1 MKIIDVS
8 HHNGNIDWQTV
19 KGNVD
24 GVILHCGYGHD
35 LEKQDD
41 PRFRE
46 WATECTILGIPFGV
60 YLYSYAK
67 SVDKIEGEAKHTLRL
82 IKGYNLSLPV
92 FFDSEEPGTES
103 VAQACALKFMDIIKT
118 AGYAVG
124 IYASESWYKSYMSG
138 IKDCP
143 LWIAKYGINDGQPH
157 VKPSIDGMWGWQYTS
172 TGTVPGIEAGSLD
185 ISECYSNVTS
195 TPQNAAPSPT
205 LVTPVPTPDESWK
218 GDKSIY
224 LENDYVESWQHAMNV
239 GFDLEGAD
247 RLSCDRKWGRDSQ
260 AFASAHNLWSGQI
273 HNCPTAIRWLRT
285 MLREVYGFNKLDD
298 IGEWT
303 DYLTECV
310 KVFQRNRGL
319 TVDGIVGKITTY
331 WLLSGEKK

>member
-24 GVILHCGYGHD
+24 GVILHCGYGQD

-41 PRFRE
+41 PRFKE

-67 SVDKIEGEAKHTLRL
+67 SVDRIEGEAKHTLRL

-103 VAQACALKFMDIIKT
+103 VAQACALKYMEIIKA
-118 AGYAVG
+118 AGYTVG

-143 LWIAKYGINDGQPH
+143 LWIAKYGVNDGQPH
-157 VKPSIDGMWGWQYTS
+157 CQAKHRRNVGLAVHQHRNS
-172 TGTVPGIEAGSLD
+172 TGHRGGQSR
-185 ISECYSNVTS
+185 
-195 TPQNAAPSPT
+195 
-205 LVTPVPTPDESWK
+205 
-218 GDKSIY
+218 Y
-224 LENDYVESWQHAMNV
+224 L
-239 GFDLEGAD
+239 
-247 RLSCDRKWGRDSQ
+247 R
-260 AFASAHNLWSGQI
+260 
-273 HNCPTAIRWLRT
+273 
-285 MLREVYGFNKLDD
+285 MLL
-298 IGEWT
+298 
-303 DYLTECV
+303 
-310 KVFQRNRGL
+310 
-319 TVDGIVGKITTY
+319 
-331 WLLSGEKK
+331 

>member
-24 GVILHCGYGHD
+24 GVILHCGYGQD

-67 SVDKIEGEAKHTLRL
+67 SVDRIEGEAKHTLRL

-103 VAQACALKFMDIIKT
+103 VAQACALKYMEIIKA

-143 LWIAKYGINDGQPH
+143 LWIAKYGINDCLL
-157 VKPSIDGMWGWQYTS
+157 YTS
-172 TGTVPGIEAGSLD
+172 
-185 ISECYSNVTS
+185 
-195 TPQNAAPSPT
+195 PSP
-205 LVTPVPTPDESWK
+205 
-218 GDKSIY
+218 
-224 LENDYVESWQHAMNV
+224 
-239 GFDLEGAD
+239 
-247 RLSCDRKWGRDSQ
+247 RD
-260 AFASAHNLWSGQI
+260 
-273 HNCPTAIRWLRT
+273 
-285 MLREVYGFNKLDD
+285 
-298 IGEWT
+298 
-303 DYLTECV
+303 
-310 KVFQRNRGL
+310 
-319 TVDGIVGKITTY
+319 
-331 WLLSGEKK
+331 